1 MAKRTLDIKS
11 AKGSTK
17 SEPLVYKDAS
27 DVSDGDQS
35 SGNEDM
41 SDEEAEEEIKEIP
54 LGQKRRH
61 LDQNDDDEEGEAQLD
76 DSVSDS
82 EDNGQSESD
91 GANDLE
97 DDDDELDDKIASS
110 DSGFDD
116 QMSSGQS
123 DLSEVI
129 RKKKK

>member
-35 SGNEDM
+35 SGDEDM

-61 LDQNDDDEEGEAQLD
+61 LD
-76 DSVSDS
+76 
-82 EDNGQSESD
+82 
-91 GANDLE
+91 
-97 DDDDELDDKIASS
+97 
-110 DSGFDD
+110 
-116 QMSSGQS
+116 
-123 DLSEVI
+123 
-129 RKKKK
+129 

>member
-1 MAKRTLDIKS
+1 MAKRTLDIKP
-11 AKGSTK
+11 AKHLQK

-27 DVSDGDQS
+27 DVSDGEISSEDQA
-35 SGNEDM
+35 M

-61 LDQNDDDEEGEAQLD
+61 IDQGFSDDEEGEDEID

-82 EDNGQSESD
+82 EQNSNGDEDMDDSD
-91 GANDLE
+91 GGP
-97 DDDDELDDKIASS
+97 DERIASS
-110 DSGFDD
+110 DSGFDEL
-116 QMSSGQS
+116 SEQS
-123 DLSEVI
+123 DPSAEII